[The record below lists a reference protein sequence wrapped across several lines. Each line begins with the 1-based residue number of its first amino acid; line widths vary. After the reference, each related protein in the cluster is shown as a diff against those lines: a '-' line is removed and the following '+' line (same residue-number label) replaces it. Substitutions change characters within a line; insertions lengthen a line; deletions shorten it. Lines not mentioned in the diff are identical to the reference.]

1 MALLAAKKTMEIKKK
16 NIYILFRLEKIPQQY
31 LTVLN
36 AVLLLS
42 YSFLNAFILLLELKN
57 GGSGSRALLISPHL
71 HSTQHTHSIHH
82 LLNKSPR
89 TTKPQF

>member
-16 NIYILFRLEKIPQQY
+16 KKKKIRLEKIPQQY

-36 AVLLLS
+36 TVLLLS